1 MNFVDLAL
9 SGYDVFSPQRVPLL
23 HGGGGDPYMG
33 DGLGS
38 SDSSFLNGIHIANG
52 LCALGV
58 WYGQEQWEGA
68 GRGIGPGAML
78 EDGLA
83 LEIHKTFFLTE
94 YT

>member
-23 HGGGGDPYMG
+23 HGGGGGPYMG

-38 SDSSFLNGIHIANG
+38 SDSSFQTGSNG
-52 LCALGV
+52 LCTLGV
-58 WYGQEQWEGA
+58 WYGQEQREGA